1 MATGFFVAEGAFRRP
16 YINVLVTFLDA
27 DAGNQS
33 IEIEFVLDTGAD
45 HTLLS
50 PSDADRLHSELGL
63 DIRSMPQGNPIG
75 GVGGYAETRT
85 VRATLVIGSYETTM
99 PLHVVDIPPGPSDM
113 PSLIGRD
120 IIYDFALFMEHSA
133 DRLHL
138 LRTGEEIVPLLES

>member
-1 MATGFFVAEGAFRRP
+1 MATGYFVAEGAFRRP
-16 YINVLVTFLDA
+16 YINVVVTFL

-33 IEIEFVLDTGAD
+33 IEIEFVVDTGAD

-63 DIRSMPQGNPIG
+63 DIRTMPRGNSIG
-75 GVGGYAETRT
+75 GVGGYTETRM

-99 PLHVVDIPPGPSDM
+99 PIHVVDMPPGPYDM

-133 DRLHL
+133 DRLFL
-138 LRTGEEIVPLLES
+138 LRDAAELSGFLDH

>member
-1 MATGFFVAEGAFRRP
+1 MTTGFFVADGAFRSP
-16 YINVLVTFLDA
+16 YINVVLTFFDA
-27 DAGNQS
+27 DSQS
-33 IEIEFVLDTGAD
+33 IEIEFVVDTGAD

-50 PSDADRLHSELGL
+50 PSDARRLQNELGL
-63 DIRSMPQGNPIG
+63 DIRTMPRGNPIG
-75 GVGGYAETRT
+75 GIGGYAETRL
-85 VRATLVIGSYETTM
+85 VNATLVIGSYQTTM

-120 IIYDFALFMEHSA
+120 IIYDFALFMEHGA

>member
-16 YINVLVTFLDA
+16 YINVVVTFL

-33 IEIEFVLDTGAD
+33 IEIEFVVDTGAD

-50 PSDADRLHSELGL
+50 PGDARRLHRELGL
-63 DIRSMPQGNPIG
+63 DIRTMPRGNPIG
-75 GVGGYAETRT
+75 GVGGSAETRI

-99 PLHVVDIPPGPSDM
+99 PLHVVDMPPGPSDM

-120 IIYDFALFMEHSA
+120 IIYDFALYMEHSA

-138 LRTGEEIVPLLES
+138 LRTGEEIIPLLES

>member
-113 PSLIGRD
+113 PSLIG
-120 IIYDFALFMEHSA
+120 
-133 DRLHL
+133 
-138 LRTGEEIVPLLES
+138 

>member
-1 MATGFFVAEGAFRRP
+1 MTTGYFVAQGAFRRP
-16 YINVLVTFLDA
+16 YINVVVTFL

-33 IEIEFVLDTGAD
+33 IEIEFVVDTGAD

-63 DIRSMPQGNPIG
+63 DIRTMPRGNPIG
-75 GVGGYAETRT
+75 GVGGYAETRM
-85 VRATLVIGSYETTM
+85 VMATLVIGSYETTM
-99 PLHVVDIPPGPSDM
+99 PIHVVDLPPGPSVM

-133 DRLHL
+133 DRLFL
-138 LRTGEEIVPLLES
+138 LRDAAELFGLLER